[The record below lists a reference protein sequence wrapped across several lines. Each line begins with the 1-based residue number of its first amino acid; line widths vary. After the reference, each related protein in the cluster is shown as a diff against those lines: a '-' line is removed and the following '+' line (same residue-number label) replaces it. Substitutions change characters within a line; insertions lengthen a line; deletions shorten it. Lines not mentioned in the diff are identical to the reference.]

1 MLAAARSGAPWAFE
15 RLYADL
21 SPQVANYLT
30 LRGVTERDDVTSEV
44 FIAVFERLATFIGS
58 EAKFRSWVFAIAHN
72 KAADVHRREIR
83 RPWAETD
90 QDAMLDRPG
99 GNVEDEAMSSLGTLR
114 VRRLLDSLPDV
125 QREVLLLRI
134 VADLTVEQVAAA
146 LGKTSGAIKQHQRRA
161 LTQLR
166 AKLQHEGVTL

>member
-15 RLYADL
+15 RLYAEL

-44 FIAVFERLATFIGS
+44 FLAVFQRLATFTGS

-72 KAADVHRREIR
+72 KAADVHRRETR
-83 RPWAETD
+83 RPWAEAGP
-90 QDAMLDRPG
+90 DAVLERPG
-99 GNVEDEAMSSLGTLR
+99 GNVEDEAMSSLATQR
-114 VRRLLDSLPDV
+114 VCRLLDTLPDL

-146 LGKTSGAIKQHQRRA
+146 LGKSSGAIKQHQRRA
-161 LTQLR
+161 LIQLR
-166 AKLQHEGVTL
+166 EKLEREGVTL